1 MKTHTHSKK
10 TTVIRLSCAAL
21 CALGVVGFVD
31 AISSHSFAGFHA
43 PSTLVAAGHATLST
57 QSSASVERWNER
69 LEALDPMRPYDY
81 LVLAEEVADA
91 ASSER
96 ERQLARELFGLAGAL
111 DTERL
116 GRSALLALA
125 QFASDRRERE
135 RALAAAEIVGG
146 RGGLLR
152 SFRIEP
158 EQLEALSRAFSFY
171 RRGEGRKALN
181 VLRQADADAVLEE
194 IGDAVPGG
202 AAGFRAELEAM
213 RGGGA
218 ARPDPQ
224 SVRRLLLLELALRQG
239 DGRAVSLDMLL
250 RGDEP
255 LIEIDPSDPAALW
268 QVDPTKPWWRNG
280 KWSGGT

>member
-1 MKTHTHSKK
+1 MQIHTHSKYDR
-10 TTVIRLSCAAL
+10 VIRMSCAGL
-21 CALGVVGFVD
+21 CALACVGFVD
-31 AISSHSFAGFHA
+31 AMSSRSFAG
-43 PSTLVAAGHATLST
+43 
-57 QSSASVERWNER
+57 SSASATIAATAHTVLSAQSSVGVEGWNER

-81 LVLAEEVADA
+81 LALAEEVADA

-125 QFASDRRERE
+125 QFAADRRERD

-146 RGGLLR
+146 RGGATR
-152 SFRIEP
+152 TFRIEP
-158 EQLEALSRAFSFY
+158 EQLEALARAFSFY

-194 IGDAVPGG
+194 IGDAIPGG

-213 RGGGA
+213 RGGA
-218 ARPDPQ
+218 ARPDPM

-239 DGRAVSLDMLL
+239 DGRAISLDILL

-255 LIEIDPSDPAALW
+255 IIEIDPSDPAALW